1 MVSVR
6 SMPQLS
12 SPRVSTTLAATG
24 FWKLGQPLW
33 ESYLVL
39 LSKRVAP
46 QTTQQYAPDRFSSRW
61 APEKAGSVPDS
72 WVQ

>member
-6 SMPQLS
+6 TMPQLS

-33 ESYLVL
+33 ESYLAL
-39 LSKRVAP
+39 LSKRVTP
-46 QTTQQYAPDRFSSRW
+46 QTTQQYAPDCFSSR
-61 APEKAGSVPDS
+61 
-72 WVQ
+72 